1 MRESGWAFPERAP
14 HRRLIVAAPA
24 LEDTA
29 PIAKIAAR
37 KVCRRTPLPGCEEP
51 GGLALTS
58 SGVLI
63 AACANG
69 VAKTVDAASGKPG
82 VDLVIGRN
90 PDAVLFD
97 AARARACIPSGG
109 DGTLS
114 IIDTARTPRIIGKVA
129 TQRGARTGAVDPVT
143 GAIYLPIA
151 RYADAGAGRPKAVP
165 GSFEVLVVSR

>member
-37 KVCRRTPLPGCEEP
+37 KVCRRTPLPDCEEP
-51 GGLALTS
+51 SGLALTS

-69 VAKTVDAASGKPG
+69 VAKTVDATSGKPG

-97 AARARACIPSGG
+97 AARARAYIPSGG

-114 IIDTARTPRIIGKVA
+114 IIDTAGTPRIIGKVA
-129 TQRGARTGAVDPVT
+129 TQRGARAGAVDTV
-143 GAIYLPIA
+143 A
-151 RYADAGAGRPKAVP
+151 RYADGGAGRPKAVP
-165 GSFEVLVVSR
+165 GSFEVLVISR